1 MLFIAICAASPV
13 SAQVRIV
20 HGPTPILGGDARAAG
35 DLTVVNDRL
44 AFALAVESSPPY
56 GVPRGALVD
65 LAPVVAGTIG
75 HDKVVFADFI
85 PNAWSAWPNRQQRVT
100 VLTDTAQQ
108 AVVETVRDWGAV
120 TITTRYT
127 LNAGEDRIAI
137 RTTMANGGATALKGL
152 RSGMTL
158 WPSAGYLFG
167 VPGLGGAEDGPA
179 DAALSKRVVAYD
191 ADWAIALHAPY
202 LDHIGYDSKDMFQT
216 HDLAPGESRSFDAWL
231 QVLPS
236 GDLAPVV
243 ARDIAMRQVASG
255 AVSGM
260 VTSAQGTP
268 VAHPVV
274 VIASKRQP
282 YAWTIGDGAGR
293 YRIALP
299 VGDYT
304 AYATAKAW
312 SQSLPQPF
320 AVTSNATATRDF
332 GGLAPPGTLRFRATR
347 QGSDTPLDARI
358 AIDQGQQPLVQFL
371 GRRVFFTDLDHKGQA
386 AITLAPGDYTFSVSW
401 GKDVLART
409 AHVSAHVAAGAD
421 STIAVPIDVL
431 FDPPAHGWYA
441 ADLHH
446 HADQAEAV
454 TPAPDLARSQL
465 AAGLDLMF
473 VSDHDS
479 VVNHPLLQAIA
490 MRRGVP
496 FLPGIEISTS
506 WAHFNA
512 YPITPG
518 KQLGIDTS
526 RTTVQAVFA
535 DARRMG
541 AEVVEINHPFIPYG
555 YFTSVAAGVAPGG
568 FDPAFDLVEINASVP
583 TDDDKVLKSLWDD
596 WTAGRA
602 HYLAAGT
609 DVHDV
614 WNSLSGKVRTYA
626 HVGGPVTAL
635 GYARALKAGQGYVT
649 SGPLIDPD
657 TMFGDTLSVRP
668 GAPFAL
674 GFGLHAVDGLAR
686 VSLIH
691 QGSVV
696 KTMAFPASDQS
707 ARAVFSLTAD
717 RAGWYALIVEDTKGR
732 RAYTDPVWITMT
744 GH

>member
-1 MLFIAICAASPV
+1 M
-13 SAQVRIV
+13 
-20 HGPTPILGGDARAAG
+20 
-35 DLTVVNDRL
+35 
-44 AFALAVESSPPY
+44 
-56 GVPRGALVD
+56 
-65 LAPVVAGTIG
+65 
-75 HDKVVFADFI
+75 
-85 PNAWSAWPNRQQRVT
+85 
-100 VLTDTAQQ
+100 
-108 AVVETVRDWGAV
+108 
-120 TITTRYT
+120 
-127 LNAGEDRIAI
+127 
-137 RTTMANGGATALKGL
+137 
-152 RSGMTL
+152 
-158 WPSAGYLFG
+158 
-167 VPGLGGAEDGPA
+167 
-179 DAALSKRVVAYD
+179 
-191 ADWAIALHAPY
+191 
-202 LDHIGYDSKDMFQT
+202 
-216 HDLAPGESRSFDAWL
+216 
-231 QVLPS
+231 
-236 GDLAPVV
+236 
-243 ARDIAMRQVASG
+243 
-255 AVSGM
+255 
-260 VTSAQGTP
+260 
-268 VAHPVV
+268 
-274 VIASKRQP
+274 
-282 YAWTIGDGAGR
+282 
-293 YRIALP
+293 
-299 VGDYT
+299 
-304 AYATAKAW
+304 
-312 SQSLPQPF
+312 
-320 AVTSNATATRDF
+320 
-332 GGLAPPGTLRFRATR
+332 
-347 QGSDTPLDARI
+347 
-358 AIDQGQQPLVQFL
+358 
-371 GRRVFFTDLDHKGQA
+371 
-386 AITLAPGDYTFSVSW
+386 SW

-409 AHVSAHVAAGAD
+409 AHVSAHVAAGAG

-465 AAGLDLMF
+465 AAGLDLLF

-555 YFTSVAAGVAPGG
+555 YFTSVAGGVAPGG

-583 TDDDKVLKSLWDD
+583 TDDHKVLKSLWDD

-626 HVGGPVTAL
+626 HVAGPVTAL
-635 GYARALKAGQGYVT
+635 GYARALKAGHGYVT

-657 TMFGDTLSVRP
+657 TMFGDTLSVRR

-707 ARAVFSLTAD
+707 ARAVFPLTAD

-744 GH
+744 GQ